1 MLKVCNKKQYFNKT
15 LLSSNFTD
23 DFEQVGE
30 VAVRRCF
37 AKSVLLNIFLNSQKK
52 TCARK
57 TCAGDPFWYSCRAPA
72 SNFIKKEIPVQISSC
87 ELCKIFKSIF
97 FEEHLR
103 VTVFLYQS
111 SQLTRGPPF
120 Y

>member
-1 MLKVCNKKQYFNKT
+1 MLKVCNKKQYFNET

-37 AKSVLLNIFLNSQKK
+37 AKSVLLK
-52 TCARK
+52 
-57 TCAGDPFWYSCRAPA
+57 YSCRAPA
-72 SNFIKKEIPVQISSC
+72 SNFIKKETLVQISSC
-87 ELCKIFKSIF
+87 ELCKIFNSIF